1 MDRLVP
7 MDPSLKNMRKYYVP
21 SGDTYDGYIFRNGYW
36 ILVEEI
42 EVANK
47 KKDAL

>member
-1 MDRLVP
+1 MG
-7 MDPSLKNMRKYYVP
+7 KYYVP